1 MARPEKVAQI
11 DAVAAIFA
19 EAGSV
24 VLNDFTGLD
33 VAKVS
38 ELRRRCRQA
47 GVSFRVVKNTLAKRG
62 LAGTAAAD
70 LAPFFDG
77 PTALAYTKASENA
90 PAKVLAQF
98 AEEHELPRFKA
109 GFLDG
114 RVMTA
119 AQVTALAKLPS
130 RRELLAQVL
139 GGMRAPGNG
148 LVACLQGPLRN
159 LLSVLDQI
167 KDRKA

>member
-1 MARPEKVAQI
+1 MARPEKVAQV
-11 DAVAAIFA
+11 DAVTAIFS

-38 ELRRRCRQA
+38 ELRRRCREA

-62 LAGTAAAD
+62 IADTPASELAS
-70 LAPFFDG
+70 FFEG
-77 PTALAYTKASENA
+77 PTAVAYTQAAENA

-98 AEEHELPRFKA
+98 AAEHERPKFKA
-109 GFLDG
+109 GFFDG
-114 RVMTA
+114 RVITG
-119 AQVTALAKLPS
+119 AQVATLSKLPS
-130 RRELLAQVL
+130 RDQLLAQVL
-139 GGMRAPGNG
+139 GGLRAPGNG

-159 LLSVLDQI
+159 LMSVLDQI
-167 KDRKA
+167 KNLKA